1 MVLEQK
7 IGFDKVR
14 EKIAAKC
21 ATQYAARKVA
31 AEQISHDGGEIMFR
45 LRLTDEMRLI
55 CLFEDSFPAGGYLD
69 TKTFLIP
76 LQAENTSIDLPS
88 LRMLRTSMDTLG
100 RILAFFRECKDDLY
114 PTLRQISAS
123 VSYEPG
129 IGRRIEAILDR
140 SGEVRDTASPELG
153 EIRRSLRSKEGQ
165 VSRRIGSI
173 LSQAKGEGI
182 VDTEAEVVVRD
193 GRVLIPVPAG
203 SKKKMPGIVYDESA
217 SGKTAFIEPFEI
229 IELENQI
236 RELQFDEQREIARIL
251 FEFTEFLRPCLG
263 GLIAASEYIGEID
276 FIRSKA
282 LVALDM
288 IAGMPILSDNG
299 ELNLRRA
306 RHPLLEASL
315 RREKKEI
322 VPLTLSLSHEKHILL
337 ISGPNAGGKSVC
349 LKTVGL
355 LQYMFQWGM
364 LIPTSEV
371 SEMMIFDSI
380 FIDIGDDQ
388 SLENDLSTYSSH
400 LQNMR
405 EILTHATASSLVLI
419 DEFGSGTEPAA
430 GGAIAEAVLARL
442 DAMGA
447 YGVITTHYTN
457 LKLYADKSSGVVN
470 GAMLFDG
477 AAIKPLF
484 QLQQGM
490 PGNSFAF
497 ELARKMG
504 LPSDVVKDAEERAGS
519 DFVNIERNLRQ
530 IARSRRVL
538 DEKLARIKS
547 TDKTLES
554 LTDKYQKELG
564 EVKALKKSILDEAK
578 REAQEILDKANK
590 EVERTIREIREAQA
604 DRDKTKVARG
614 KLSQFKEELQQEKLS
629 EKDVAIERKMQQI
642 LARKER
648 ERERKARRG
657 EMPDQ
662 VRHDEGGVR
671 HDEGGVR
678 HDGGEVRHDEGG
690 VRRDGGQGRLDGKDG
705 AEKVTLKVGDKVRLK
720 DNDMVGEVTQIAAKY
735 ISVSVGSII
744 SKLAPGKV
752 ERISNQQYKD
762 KSRTTFRPVI
772 HYDSESISRRKL
784 AFRPTI
790 DIRGERLADALDIVM
805 HFIDDATMVGVGQV
819 KILHGKGNGVLR
831 EEIRKYLKTVPAV
844 KSLRDEAV
852 QQGGAGI
859 TVVEMDI

>member
-55 CLFEDSFPAGGYLD
+55 CLFEDSFPAGGYHD
-69 TKTFLIP
+69 TKAFLLP

-88 LRMLRTSMDTLG
+88 MRILRTSLDTLR

-123 VSYEPG
+123 VSYEPE

-140 SGEVRDTASPELG
+140 NGEVRDTASPELG
-153 EIRRSLRSKEGQ
+153 EIRRALRSKEGQ

-173 LSQAKGEGI
+173 LTQAKSEGL

-193 GRVLIPVPAG
+193 GRVLIPIPAG
-203 SKKKMPGIVYDESA
+203 SKKKLPGIVYDESA
-217 SGKTAFIEPFEI
+217 TGKTAFVEPLEI
-229 IELENQI
+229 VELENQI

-251 FEFTEFLRPCLG
+251 MEFTEFLRPYLG

-322 VPLTLSLSHEKHILL
+322 VPLTLSLNKEKHILL

-371 SEMMIFDSI
+371 SEMLIFDSI

-430 GGAIAEAVLARL
+430 GGAIAEAVLSRL
-442 DAMGA
+442 DEMGA

-457 LKLYADKSSGVVN
+457 LKLYADKSSGVMN

-504 LPSDVVKDAEERAGS
+504 LPAEVVKDAEERAGS
-519 DFVNIERNLRQ
+519 EFVNIERNLRQ

-538 DEKLARIKS
+538 DEKLARIKT

-564 EVKALKKSILDEAK
+564 EVKALKKSILEEAK
-578 REAQEILDKANK
+578 KEAQEILDSANK

-604 DRDKTKVARG
+604 DRDKTKVARAN
-614 KLSQFKEELQQEKLS
+614 LSKFKEGLREEKPS
-629 EKDVAIERKMQQI
+629 ENDAVIERKMQQI
-642 LARKER
+642 IARKER
-648 ERERKARRG
+648 ERARKEKRG
-657 EMPDQ
+657 EIPGQAVNDGSQ
-662 VRHDEGGVR
+662 A
-671 HDEGGVR
+671 R
-678 HDGGEVRHDEGG
+678 HDGKGSR
-690 VRRDGGQGRLDGKDG
+690 K
-705 AEKVTLKVGDKVRLK
+705 EKAAVDNSPLKVGDKVRLK
-720 DNDMVGEVTQIAAKY
+720 DNDMVGEVTQVAAKY
-735 ISVSVGSII
+735 VSVSVGSII

-752 ERISNQQYKD
+752 EKISNQQYKD
-762 KSRTTFRPVI
+762 KTRSTFRPVI

-784 AFRPTI
+784 DFKPTI

>member
-7 IGFDKVR
+7 IGFDVVR

-21 ATQYAARKVA
+21 ATRYAVKKVA
-31 AEQISHDGGEIMFR
+31 AEQISHDGAEIMFR

-69 TKTFLIP
+69 TKDFLLP

-88 LRMLRTSMDTLG
+88 LRALRTSLDTLR
-100 RILAFFRECKDDLY
+100 RILAFFRDCKDDLY

-123 VSYEPG
+123 VGCEPE
-129 IGRRIEAILDR
+129 IGRRIESILDR
-140 SGEVRDTASPELG
+140 SGEVRDTASSALG
-153 EIRRSLRSKEGQ
+153 EIRRTLKSKEGQ
-165 VSRRIGSI
+165 VSRRINAILGS
-173 LSQAKGEGI
+173 AKSEGL
-182 VDTEAEVVVRD
+182 VDSDAEVVVRE

-203 SKKKMPGIVYDESA
+203 AKKKLPGIVYDESA
-217 SGKTAFIEPFEI
+217 SGKTAFVEPLEI
-229 IELENQI
+229 IELGNQI
-236 RELQFDEQREIARIL
+236 RELQFEEQREIARIL
-251 FEFTEFLRPCLG
+251 FEFTDFLRPYLG

-288 IAGMPILSDNG
+288 IAGMPILSENG
-299 ELNLRRA
+299 EFHLRRA

-322 VPLTLSLSHEKHILL
+322 VPLTLSLSREKHILL

-371 SEMMIFDSI
+371 SEMLIFDSI
-380 FIDIGDDQ
+380 FIDIGDNQ

-442 DAMGA
+442 DELGA

-504 LPSDVVKDAEERAGS
+504 LPADVVKDAEERAGS
-519 DFVNIERNLRQ
+519 EFVNIERNLRQ

-538 DEKLARIKS
+538 DEKLARIKT

-564 EVKALKKSILDEAK
+564 EVKALKKSIVDEAK
-578 REAQEILDKANK
+578 REAQEILDQANR

-604 DRDKTKVARG
+604 ERERTRTAREKLTK
-614 KLSQFKEELQQEKLS
+614 FKEELQQEHVS
-629 EKDVAIERKMQQI
+629 ENDAAIERKMQQI
-642 LARKER
+642 IARKER
-648 ERERKARRG
+648 ERARKEKRG
-657 EMPDQ
+657 ETPAPAP
-662 VRHDEGGVR
+662 R
-671 HDEGGVR
+671 
-678 HDGGEVRHDEGG
+678 
-690 VRRDGGQGRLDGKDG
+690 K
-705 AEKVTLKVGDKVRLK
+705 EKPVADDAPLQVGDKVRLK
-720 DNDMVGEVTQIAAKY
+720 DNDMVGEVTQVAAKY

-744 SKLAPGKV
+744 SKIAPGKV
-752 ERISNQQYKD
+752 ERISNQQFKD
-762 KSRTTFRPVI
+762 QTRATFRPVVQV
-772 HYDSESISRRKL
+772 DSESISRRKL

-790 DIRGERLADALDIVM
+790 DIRGERLNDALEIVM

-819 KILHGKGNGVLR
+819 KILHGKGNGILR
-831 EEIRKYLKTVPAV
+831 EEIRKYLKTIPAV
-844 KSLRDEAV
+844 ASFRDEAV

>member
-21 ATQYAARKVA
+21 ATQYALRKVE
-31 AEQISHDGGEIMFR
+31 AEQISRDPGEIMFR

-69 TKTFLIP
+69 TKAFLLP
-76 LQAENTSIDLPS
+76 LQAENTTIDLPS
-88 LRMLRTSMDTLG
+88 LRALRTSLDTLR
-100 RILAFFRECKDDLY
+100 RILAFFRDCKDDLY

-123 VSYEPG
+123 VTYEPE
-129 IGRRIEAILDR
+129 IGRRIETILDR
-140 SGEVRDTASPELG
+140 AGEVRDTASQALG
-153 EIRRSLRSKEGQ
+153 EIRRTLRSKEGQ
-165 VSRRIGSI
+165 VSRRINAI
-173 LSQAKGEGI
+173 LGAAKGEGL
-182 VDTEAEVVVRD
+182 VDTDAEVVVRD

-203 SKKKMPGIVYDESA
+203 AKKKLPGIVYDESA
-217 SGKTAFIEPFEI
+217 SGKTAFVEPLEI
-229 IELENQI
+229 IELGNQI

-251 FEFTEFLRPCLG
+251 FEFTEFLRPYLG

-288 IAGMPILSDNG
+288 IAGMPILSEGG

-322 VPLTLSLSHEKHILL
+322 VPLTLSLTRDKHILL

-400 LQNMR
+400 LKNMR

-442 DAMGA
+442 DEMGV

-497 ELARKMG
+497 ELARKIG
-504 LPSDVVKDAEERAGS
+504 LPGEVVKDAEERAGS
-519 DFVNIERNLRQ
+519 EFVNIERNLRQ
-530 IARSRRVL
+530 IARSRRAL
-538 DEKLARIKS
+538 DEKLARIKT

-554 LTDKYQKELG
+554 LTDKYEKELS

-578 REAQEILDKANK
+578 KEAQEILAEANK
-590 EVERTIREIREAQA
+590 QVERTIREIREAQA
-604 DRDKTKVARG
+604 EREKTRTARENLA
-614 KLSQFKEELQQEKLS
+614 KFKEEIQAEHPSQN
-629 EKDVAIERKMQQI
+629 DAAIERKMQQI
-642 LARKER
+642 VARKER
-648 ERERKARRG
+648 ERQRKVKRG
-657 EMPDQ
+657 EIP
-662 VRHDEGGVR
+662 
-671 HDEGGVR
+671 
-678 HDGGEVRHDEGG
+678 
-690 VRRDGGQGRLDGKDG
+690 GQAGNDGKAGTRKDK
-705 AEKVTLKVGDKVRLK
+705 AAVDDSPLQVGDKVRLK

-735 ISVSVGSII
+735 ISVSIGSII
-744 SKLAPGKV
+744 SKIAPGKV
-752 ERISNQQYKD
+752 EKISNQQYKE
-762 KSRTTFRPVI
+762 KSRSTFRPVI

-784 AFRPTI
+784 EFRPTI
-790 DIRGERLADALDIVM
+790 DIRGERLNDALEIVM

-844 KSLRDEAV
+844 ASFRDEAV

>member
-7 IGFDKVR
+7 IGFNKVR
-14 EKIAAKC
+14 DKIAAKC
-21 ATQYAARKVA
+21 VTQYAQRKVA
-31 AEQISHDGGEIMFR
+31 AEQISRDPDEILFR
-45 LRLTDEMRLI
+45 LGLTDEMRLI

-69 TKTFLIP
+69 TKEFLLP
-76 LQAENTSIDLPS
+76 LQADNTSIDLPS
-88 LRMLRTSMDTLG
+88 LRALRTSLDTLR

-114 PTLRQISAS
+114 PMLRQISAS
-123 VSYEPG
+123 VSYDPE
-129 IGRRIEAILDR
+129 ISRRIEAILDR
-140 SGEVRDTASPELG
+140 SGEVRDNASPELA
-153 EIRRSLRSKEGQ
+153 EIRRSLRAKEGQ
-165 VSRRIGSI
+165 VSRRINTI
-173 LSQAKGEGI
+173 LGNAKSEGL
-182 VDTEAEVVVRD
+182 VDAEAEVVVRD
-193 GRVLIPVPAG
+193 GRVLIPVAAG
-203 SKKKMPGIVYDESA
+203 SKKKLPGIVYDESA
-217 SGKTAFIEPFEI
+217 SGKTAFVEPIEI
-229 IELENQI
+229 IELGNQI

-251 FEFTEFLRPCLG
+251 QLFTDFLRPYLG

-288 IAGMPILSDNG
+288 IAGMPILSTNG

-322 VPLTLSLSHEKHILL
+322 VPLTLSLSREKHILL

-371 SEMMIFDSI
+371 SEMLIFDSI

-405 EILTHATASSLVLI
+405 EILTHATEHSLVLI

-442 DAMGA
+442 DALGA

-504 LPSDVVKDAEERAGS
+504 LPADVVKDAEERAGS
-519 DFVNIERNLRQ
+519 EFVNIVRNLRQ

-554 LTDKYQKELG
+554 LTDKYQKELE
-564 EVKALKKSILDEAK
+564 EVKALKKRMLDEA
-578 REAQEILDKANK
+578 RAEAAEIVTEANK
-590 EVERTIREIREAQA
+590 QVERTIREIREAQA
-604 DRDKTKVARG
+604 ERDKTRQARAQ
-614 KLSQFKEELQQEKLS
+614 LSQFKEALQQENPS
-629 EKDVAIERKMQQI
+629 ENDAAIERKMQKI
-642 LARKER
+642 TERKER
-648 ERERKARRG
+648 ERVRKEKRG
-657 EMPDQ
+657 E
-662 VRHDEGGVR
+662 
-671 HDEGGVR
+671 
-678 HDGGEVRHDEGG
+678 
-690 VRRDGGQGRLDGKDG
+690 RLDAPVPAKTPSID
-705 AEKVTLKVGDKVRLK
+705 KSPLQVGDKVRLK
-720 DNDMVGEVTQIAAKY
+720 DNNMVGEVVQVAAKY

-744 SKLAPGKV
+744 SKIAPGKV
-752 ERISNQQYKD
+752 ERISNQQYKEQTR
-762 KSRTTFRPVI
+762 STFRPVI

-784 AFRPTI
+784 EFKPTI
-790 DIRGERLADALDIVM
+790 DIRGQRLADALDIVM

-844 KSLRDEAV
+844 ASFRDEAV

-859 TVVEMDI
+859 TVVEMDL

>member
-21 ATQYAARKVA
+21 ATQYAVRKVA
-31 AEQISHDGGEIMFR
+31 AEQISRDGAEIMFR

-69 TKTFLIP
+69 TKEFLLP
-76 LQAENTSIDLPS
+76 LQGEGTTIDLPS
-88 LRMLRTSMDTLG
+88 LRMLRTSLDTLR
-100 RILAFFRECKDDLY
+100 RILSFFQDCKDDLY

-123 VSYEPG
+123 VSYEPEM
-129 IGRRIEAILDR
+129 GRRIESILDR
-140 SGEVRDTASPELG
+140 TGEVRDSASPALG
-153 EIRRSLRSKEGQ
+153 EIRRSLKSKEGQ
-165 VSRRIGSI
+165 IGRRINAILGAAKEEGLVGS
-173 LSQAKGEGI
+173 
-182 VDTEAEVVVRD
+182 DDEVVVRE
-193 GRVLIPVPAG
+193 GRMLIPVPAG
-203 SKKKMPGIVYDESA
+203 TKKKLPGIVYGESA
-217 SGKTAFIEPFEI
+217 TGKTAFVEPFEI
-229 IELENQI
+229 VELGNQI
-236 RELQFDEQREIARIL
+236 RELQFEEQREIARIL
-251 FEFTEFLRPCLG
+251 LEFTEFLRPSLPM
-263 GLIAASEYIGEID
+263 LIAASEYIGEID

-299 ELNLRRA
+299 EFNLRRA

-322 VPLTLSLSHEKHILL
+322 VPLTLSLNREKHILL

-371 SEMMIFDSI
+371 SEMLIFDSI

-400 LQNMR
+400 LQNIR
-405 EILTHATASSLVLI
+405 DILTHATPHSLVLL
-419 DEFGSGTEPAA
+419 DEFGAGTEPAA

-442 DAMGA
+442 DAMGV

-504 LPSDVVKDAEERAGS
+504 LPADVVKDAEERAGS
-519 DFVNIERNLRQ
+519 EFVNIERNLRQ

-538 DEKLARIKS
+538 DEKLARIKT

-554 LTDKYQKELG
+554 LTDRYQKEL
-564 EVKALKKSILDEAK
+564 EDVKALKKRMLDEA
-578 REAQEILDKANK
+578 REQAAEILAEANRQ
-590 EVERTIREIREAQA
+590 VEKTIRDIREAQA
-604 DRDKTKVARG
+604 ERDKTRTAREQ
-614 KLSQFKEELQQEKLS
+614 LARTRDAIQEERPTAT
-629 EKDVAIERKMQQI
+629 DADIERKMQQI
-642 LARKER
+642 VARKER
-648 ERERKARRG
+648 ERARKEKRG
-657 EMPDQ
+657 EVP
-662 VRHDEGGVR
+662 VPAPR
-671 HDEGGVR
+671 
-678 HDGGEVRHDEGG
+678 
-690 VRRDGGQGRLDGKDG
+690 K
-705 AEKVTLKVGDKVRLK
+705 EKPAIDATPLQVGDKVRLK

-735 ISVSVGSII
+735 ISVSIGSII
-744 SKLAPGKV
+744 SKIAPGKV
-752 ERISNQQYKD
+752 EKISNQQYKD
-762 KSRTTFRPVI
+762 KSRSTFRPVI

-784 AFRPTI
+784 EFRPTI
-790 DIRGERLADALDIVM
+790 DIRGQRLVDALDIVM

-844 KSLRDEAV
+844 KSFRDEAV

>member
-21 ATQYAARKVA
+21 ATQYALRKVE
-31 AEQISHDGGEIMFR
+31 AEQISRDPGEIMFR

-69 TKTFLIP
+69 TKAFLLP
-76 LQAENTSIDLPS
+76 LQAENTTIDLPS
-88 LRMLRTSMDTLG
+88 LRALRTSLDTLR
-100 RILAFFRECKDDLY
+100 RILAFFRDCKDDLY

-123 VSYEPG
+123 VTYEPE
-129 IGRRIEAILDR
+129 IGRRIETILDR
-140 SGEVRDTASPELG
+140 AGEVRDTASQALG
-153 EIRRSLRSKEGQ
+153 EIRRTLRSKEGQ
-165 VSRRIGSI
+165 VSRRINAI
-173 LSQAKGEGI
+173 LGAAKGEGL
-182 VDTEAEVVVRD
+182 VDTDAEVVVRD

-203 SKKKMPGIVYDESA
+203 AKKKLPGIVYDESA
-217 SGKTAFIEPFEI
+217 SGKTAFVEPLEI
-229 IELENQI
+229 IELGNQI

-251 FEFTEFLRPCLG
+251 FEFTEFLRPYLG

-288 IAGMPILSDNG
+288 IAGMPILSEGG

-322 VPLTLSLSHEKHILL
+322 VPLTLSLTRDKHILL

-400 LQNMR
+400 LKNMR

-442 DAMGA
+442 DEMGV

-504 LPSDVVKDAEERAGS
+504 LPGEVVKDAEERAGS
-519 DFVNIERNLRQ
+519 EFVNIERNLRQ
-530 IARSRRVL
+530 IARSRRAL
-538 DEKLARIKS
+538 DEKLARIKT

-554 LTDKYQKELG
+554 LTDKYEKELS

-578 REAQEILDKANK
+578 KEAQEILAEANK
-590 EVERTIREIREAQA
+590 QVERTIREIREAQA
-604 DRDKTKVARG
+604 EREKTRTARENLA
-614 KLSQFKEELQQEKLS
+614 KFKEEIQAEHPSQN
-629 EKDVAIERKMQQI
+629 DAAIERKMQQI
-642 LARKER
+642 VARKER
-648 ERERKARRG
+648 ERQRKVKRG
-657 EMPDQ
+657 EIP
-662 VRHDEGGVR
+662 
-671 HDEGGVR
+671 
-678 HDGGEVRHDEGG
+678 
-690 VRRDGGQGRLDGKDG
+690 GQSGNDGKAGTRKDK
-705 AEKVTLKVGDKVRLK
+705 AAVDDTPLQVGDKVRLK

-735 ISVSVGSII
+735 ISVSIGSII
-744 SKLAPGKV
+744 SKIAPGKV
-752 ERISNQQYKD
+752 EKISNQQYKE
-762 KSRTTFRPVI
+762 KSRSTFRPVI

-784 AFRPTI
+784 EFRPTI
-790 DIRGERLADALDIVM
+790 DIRGERLNDALEIVM

-844 KSLRDEAV
+844 ASFRDEAV

>member
-7 IGFDKVR
+7 IGFDIVR
-14 EKIAAKC
+14 EKISAKC
-21 ATQYAARKVA
+21 ATQYAAKKVA
-31 AEQISHDGGEIMFR
+31 AEQISRDPSEIMFR
-45 LRLTDEMRLI
+45 LLLTDEMRLI

-69 TKTFLIP
+69 TKAFLLP
-76 LQAENTSIDLPS
+76 LQAENTTIDLPS
-88 LRMLRTSMDTLG
+88 LRMLRTSLDTLR
-100 RILAFFRECKDDLY
+100 RILAFFRDCKDDLY
-114 PTLRQISAS
+114 PTLRQISAT
-123 VSYEPG
+123 VSYEPE
-129 IGRRIEAILDR
+129 IGRRIETILDR
-140 SGEVRDTASPELG
+140 TGEVRDTASPELG
-153 EIRRSLRSKEGQ
+153 EIRRALRSKEGQ
-165 VSRRIGSI
+165 VSRRINAILGS
-173 LSQAKGEGI
+173 AKGEGL
-182 VDTEAEVVVRD
+182 VETDAEVVVRD

-203 SKKKMPGIVYDESA
+203 AKKKLPGIVYDESA
-217 SGKTAFIEPFEI
+217 SGKTAFVEPLEI
-229 IELENQI
+229 VELGNQI
-236 RELQFDEQREIARIL
+236 RELQFEEQREIARIL
-251 FEFTEFLRPCLG
+251 FAFTEFLRPYLN

-276 FIRSKA
+276 FIRAKA

-322 VPLTLSLSHEKHILL
+322 VPLTLSLSKEKHILL

-371 SEMMIFDSI
+371 SELMIFDSI

-400 LQNMR
+400 LKNMR
-405 EILTHATASSLVLI
+405 EILTHASASSLVLI

-442 DAMGA
+442 DEMGA

-504 LPSDVVKDAEERAGS
+504 LPADVVKDAEERAGS
-519 DFVNIERNLRQ
+519 EYVNIERNLRQ
-530 IARSRRVL
+530 IARSRRTL

-547 TDKTLES
+547 ADKTLES

-564 EVKALKKSILDEAK
+564 DIKALKKSILEEAK
-578 REAQEILDKANK
+578 QQAQEILDEANRQ
-590 EVERTIREIREAQA
+590 VERTIREIREAQA
-604 DRDKTKVARG
+604 ERDKTRVAREHLT
-614 KLSQFKEELQQEKLS
+614 KFKEELQQEKPS
-629 EKDVAIERKMQQI
+629 ENDAAIDRKMQQI
-642 LARKER
+642 VARKER
-648 ERERKARRG
+648 ERARKEKRG
-657 EMPDQ
+657 ERPP
-662 VRHDEGGVR
+662 VKPGVT
-671 HDEGGVR
+671 E
-678 HDGGEVRHDEGG
+678 DGDDVIPGLTGNLPLR
-690 VRRDGGQGRLDGKDG
+690 
-705 AEKVTLKVGDKVRLK
+705 VGDKVRLK

-735 ISVSVGSII
+735 ISVSIGSII
-744 SKLAPGKV
+744 SKIAPGKV
-752 ERISNQQYKD
+752 EKISNQQYKE
-762 KSRTTFRPVI
+762 KTRSTFRPVI

-784 AFRPTI
+784 EFRPTI
-790 DIRGERLADALDIVM
+790 DIRGQRLNDALDIVM

-831 EEIRKYLKTVPAV
+831 EEIRKYLRTVPAV

>member
-1 MVLEQK
+1 M
-7 IGFDKVR
+7 
-14 EKIAAKC
+14 
-21 ATQYAARKVA
+21 
-31 AEQISHDGGEIMFR
+31 
-45 LRLTDEMRLI
+45 
-55 CLFEDSFPAGGYLD
+55 
-69 TKTFLIP
+69 
-76 LQAENTSIDLPS
+76 
-88 LRMLRTSMDTLG
+88 
-100 RILAFFRECKDDLY
+100 
-114 PTLRQISAS
+114 
-123 VSYEPG
+123 
-129 IGRRIEAILDR
+129 
-140 SGEVRDTASPELG
+140 
-153 EIRRSLRSKEGQ
+153 
-165 VSRRIGSI
+165 
-173 LSQAKGEGI
+173 
-182 VDTEAEVVVRD
+182 
-193 GRVLIPVPAG
+193 
-203 SKKKMPGIVYDESA
+203 
-217 SGKTAFIEPFEI
+217 
-229 IELENQI
+229 
-236 RELQFDEQREIARIL
+236 
-251 FEFTEFLRPCLG
+251 
-263 GLIAASEYIGEID
+263 
-276 FIRSKA
+276 
-282 LVALDM
+282 
-288 IAGMPILSDNG
+288 
-299 ELNLRRA
+299 
-306 RHPLLEASL
+306 LEASL

-322 VPLTLSLSHEKHILL
+322 VPLTLSLSKEKHILL

-371 SEMMIFDSI
+371 SELMIFDSI

-442 DAMGA
+442 DEMGV

-504 LPSDVVKDAEERAGS
+504 LPADVVKDAEERAGS
-519 DFVNIERNLRQ
+519 EYVNIERNLRQ
-530 IARSRRVL
+530 IARSRRAL

-578 REAQEILDKANK
+578 REAQEILAEANRQ
-590 EVERTIREIREAQA
+590 VERTIREIREAQA
-604 DRDKTKVARG
+604 ERDKTRVARENLT
-614 KLSQFKEELQQEKLS
+614 KFKEELQQERPS
-629 EKDVAIERKMQQI
+629 ENDAAIERKMQQI
-642 LARKER
+642 VARKER
-648 ERERKARRG
+648 ERARKEKRG
-657 EMPDQ
+657 EISPTKE
-662 VRHDEGGVR
+662 REARPTGAN
-671 HDEGGVR
+671 
-678 HDGGEVRHDEGG
+678 
-690 VRRDGGQGRLDGKDG
+690 DGKPADSP
-705 AEKVTLKVGDKVRLK
+705 LRVGDKVRLK

-735 ISVSVGSII
+735 ISVSIGSII
-744 SKLAPGKV
+744 SKIAPGKV
-752 ERISNQQYKD
+752 EKISNQQYKD
-762 KSRTTFRPVI
+762 KSRSTFRPVI

-784 AFRPTI
+784 EFRPTI
-790 DIRGERLADALDIVM
+790 DIRGQRLNDALDIVM

-844 KSLRDEAV
+844 KSFRDEAV

-859 TVVEMDI
+859 TVVEMDL

>member
-14 EKIAAKC
+14 EKISAKC
-21 ATQYAARKVA
+21 ATQYAVRKVA
-31 AEQISHDGGEIMFR
+31 AEQISRDGAEIMFR

-69 TKTFLIP
+69 TKEFLLP
-76 LQAENTSIDLPS
+76 LQGEGTTIDLPS
-88 LRMLRTSMDTLG
+88 LRMLRTSLDTLR
-100 RILAFFRECKDDLY
+100 RILSFFQDY

-123 VSYEPG
+123 VSYEPE
-129 IGRRIEAILDR
+129 IGRRIESILDR
-140 SGEVRDTASPELG
+140 TGEVRDSASPALG
-153 EIRRSLRSKEGQ
+153 EIRRSLKSKEGQ
-165 VSRRIGSI
+165 IGRRINAILGAAKEEGLVGS
-173 LSQAKGEGI
+173 
-182 VDTEAEVVVRD
+182 DDEVVVRE
-193 GRVLIPVPAG
+193 GRMLIPVPAG
-203 SKKKMPGIVYDESA
+203 TKKKLPGIVYGESA
-217 SGKTAFIEPFEI
+217 TGKTAFVEPFEI
-229 IELENQI
+229 VELGNQI
-236 RELQFDEQREIARIL
+236 RELQFEEQREIARIL
-251 FEFTEFLRPCLG
+251 LEFTEFLRPSLPM
-263 GLIAASEYIGEID
+263 LIAASEYIGEID

-299 ELNLRRA
+299 EFNLRRA

-322 VPLTLSLSHEKHILL
+322 VPLTLSLNREKHILL

-371 SEMMIFDSI
+371 SEMLIFDSI

-400 LQNMR
+400 LQNIR
-405 EILTHATASSLVLI
+405 DILTHATPHSLVLL
-419 DEFGSGTEPAA
+419 DEFGAGTEPAA

-442 DAMGA
+442 DAMGV

-504 LPSDVVKDAEERAGS
+504 LPADVVKDAEERAGS
-519 DFVNIERNLRQ
+519 EFVNIERNLRQ

-538 DEKLARIKS
+538 DEKLARIKT

-554 LTDKYQKELG
+554 LTDRYQKEL
-564 EVKALKKSILDEAK
+564 EDVKALKKRMLDEA
-578 REAQEILDKANK
+578 REQAAEILAEANRQ
-590 EVERTIREIREAQA
+590 VEKTIRDIREAQA
-604 DRDKTKVARG
+604 ERDKTRTAREQ
-614 KLSQFKEELQQEKLS
+614 LARTRDAIQEERPTAT
-629 EKDVAIERKMQQI
+629 DADIERKMQQI
-642 LARKER
+642 VARKER
-648 ERERKARRG
+648 ERARKEKRG
-657 EMPDQ
+657 EVP
-662 VRHDEGGVR
+662 VPAPR
-671 HDEGGVR
+671 
-678 HDGGEVRHDEGG
+678 
-690 VRRDGGQGRLDGKDG
+690 K
-705 AEKVTLKVGDKVRLK
+705 EKPAIDATPLQVGDKVRLK

-735 ISVSVGSII
+735 ISVSIGSII
-744 SKLAPGKV
+744 SKIAPGKV
-752 ERISNQQYKD
+752 EKISNQQYKD
-762 KSRTTFRPVI
+762 KSRSTFRPVI

-784 AFRPTI
+784 EFRPTI
-790 DIRGERLADALDIVM
+790 DIRGQRLVDALDIVM

-844 KSLRDEAV
+844 KSFRDEAV

>member
-21 ATQYAARKVA
+21 ATQYALRKVE
-31 AEQISHDGGEIMFR
+31 AEQISRDPGEIMFR

-69 TKTFLIP
+69 TKAFLLP
-76 LQAENTSIDLPS
+76 LQAENTTIDLPS
-88 LRMLRTSMDTLG
+88 LRALRTSLDTLR
-100 RILAFFRECKDDLY
+100 RILAFFRDCKDDLY

-123 VSYEPG
+123 VTYEPE
-129 IGRRIEAILDR
+129 IGRRIETILDR
-140 SGEVRDTASPELG
+140 AGEVRDTASQALG
-153 EIRRSLRSKEGQ
+153 EIRRTLRSKEGQ
-165 VSRRIGSI
+165 VSRRINAI
-173 LSQAKGEGI
+173 LGAAKGEGL
-182 VDTEAEVVVRD
+182 VDTDAEVVVRD

-203 SKKKMPGIVYDESA
+203 AKKKLPGIVYDESA
-217 SGKTAFIEPFEI
+217 SGKTAFVEPLEI
-229 IELENQI
+229 IELGNQI

-251 FEFTEFLRPCLG
+251 FEFTEFLRPYLG

-288 IAGMPILSDNG
+288 IAGMPILSEGG

-322 VPLTLSLSHEKHILL
+322 VPLTLSLTRDKHILL

-371 SEMMIFDSI
+371 SEMLIFDSI

-400 LQNMR
+400 LKNMR

-442 DAMGA
+442 DEMGV

-504 LPSDVVKDAEERAGS
+504 LPGEVVKDAEERAGS
-519 DFVNIERNLRQ
+519 EFVNIERNLRQ
-530 IARSRRVL
+530 IARSRRAL
-538 DEKLARIKS
+538 DEKLARIKT

-554 LTDKYQKELG
+554 LTDKYEKELS

-578 REAQEILDKANK
+578 KEAQEILAEANK
-590 EVERTIREIREAQA
+590 QVERTIREIREAQA
-604 DRDKTKVARG
+604 EREKTRTARENLA
-614 KLSQFKEELQQEKLS
+614 KFKEEIQAEHPSQN
-629 EKDVAIERKMQQI
+629 DAAIERKMQQI
-642 LARKER
+642 VARKER
-648 ERERKARRG
+648 ERQRKVKRG
-657 EMPDQ
+657 EIS
-662 VRHDEGGVR
+662 
-671 HDEGGVR
+671 
-678 HDGGEVRHDEGG
+678 
-690 VRRDGGQGRLDGKDG
+690 GQAGNDGKAGTRKDK
-705 AEKVTLKVGDKVRLK
+705 AAVDDSPLQVGDKVRLK

-735 ISVSVGSII
+735 ISVSIGSII
-744 SKLAPGKV
+744 SKIAPGKV
-752 ERISNQQYKD
+752 EKISNQQYKE
-762 KSRTTFRPVI
+762 KSRSTFRPVI

-784 AFRPTI
+784 EFRPTI
-790 DIRGERLADALDIVM
+790 DIRGERLNDALEIVM

-844 KSLRDEAV
+844 ASFRDEAV

>member
-7 IGFDKVR
+7 IGFDIVR
-14 EKIAAKC
+14 EKISAKC
-21 ATQYAARKVA
+21 ATQYAVKKVA
-31 AEQISHDGGEIMFR
+31 AEQISRDPSEIMFR

-69 TKTFLIP
+69 TKAFLLP
-76 LQAENTSIDLPS
+76 LQAENTTIDLPS
-88 LRMLRTSMDTLG
+88 LRMLRTSLDTLR

-114 PTLRQISAS
+114 PTLRQISAT
-123 VSYEPG
+123 VSYEPE
-129 IGRRIEAILDR
+129 IGRRIETILDR
-140 SGEVRDTASPELG
+140 TGEVRDTASPELG
-153 EIRRSLRSKEGQ
+153 EIRRALRSKEGQ
-165 VSRRIGSI
+165 VSRRINAI
-173 LSQAKGEGI
+173 LGTAKGEGL
-182 VDTEAEVVVRD
+182 VETDAEVVVRD

-203 SKKKMPGIVYDESA
+203 SKKKLPGIVYDESA
-217 SGKTAFIEPFEI
+217 SGKTAFIEPLEI
-229 IELENQI
+229 VELGNQI
-236 RELQFDEQREIARIL
+236 RELQFEEQREISRIL
-251 FEFTEFLRPCLG
+251 FVFTEFLRPYLT

-276 FIRSKA
+276 FIRAKA

-288 IAGMPILSDNG
+288 IAGMPILSENG
-299 ELNLRRA
+299 EFNLRRA

-322 VPLTLSLSHEKHILL
+322 VPLTLTLTKEKHILL

-371 SEMMIFDSI
+371 SELMIFDSI

-442 DAMGA
+442 DEMGA

-504 LPSDVVKDAEERAGS
+504 LPADVVKDAEERAGS
-519 DFVNIERNLRQ
+519 EYVNIERNLRQ

-564 EVKALKKSILDEAK
+564 EVKALKKSILEEAK
-578 REAQEILDKANK
+578 REAQEILDEANRQ
-590 EVERTIREIREAQA
+590 VERTIREIREAQA
-604 DRDKTKVARG
+604 ERDKTKVAREQLT
-614 KLSQFKEELQQEKLS
+614 KFKEELQHEKPS
-629 EKDVAIERKMQQI
+629 ENDAAIERKMQQI
-642 LARKER
+642 VARKER
-648 ERERKARRG
+648 ERARKEKRG
-657 EMPDQ
+657 EIP
-662 VRHDEGGVR
+662 
-671 HDEGGVR
+671 
-678 HDGGEVRHDEGG
+678 
-690 VRRDGGQGRLDGKDG
+690 GRAGNDARAANDGKAG
-705 AEKVTLKVGDKVRLK
+705 SRKEKAVDDTPLRVGDKVRLK

-735 ISVSVGSII
+735 ISVSIGSII
-744 SKLAPGKV
+744 SKIAPGKV
-752 ERISNQQYKD
+752 EKISNQQYKE
-762 KSRTTFRPVI
+762 KSRSTFRPVI
-772 HYDSESISRRKL
+772 HYDSDSISRRKL
-784 AFRPTI
+784 EFRPTI
-790 DIRGERLADALDIVM
+790 DIRGERLNDALEIVM

-831 EEIRKYLKTVPAV
+831 EEIRKYLRTVPAV
-844 KSLRDEAV
+844 KSLRDEAI

>member
-21 ATQYAARKVA
+21 ATQYAVRKVA
-31 AEQISHDGGEIMFR
+31 AEQISRDGAEIMFR

-69 TKTFLIP
+69 TKEFLLP
-76 LQAENTSIDLPS
+76 LQGEGTTIDLPS
-88 LRMLRTSMDTLG
+88 LRMLRTSLDTLR
-100 RILAFFRECKDDLY
+100 RILSFFQDCKDDLY

-123 VSYEPG
+123 VSYEPEM
-129 IGRRIEAILDR
+129 GRRIESILDR
-140 SGEVRDTASPELG
+140 NGEIRDSASPALG
-153 EIRRSLRSKEGQ
+153 EIRRSLKSKEGQ
-165 VSRRIGSI
+165 IGRRINAI
-173 LSQAKGEGI
+173 LGAAKEEGL
-182 VDTEAEVVVRD
+182 VGADDEVVVRE
-193 GRVLIPVPAG
+193 GRMLIPVPAG
-203 SKKKMPGIVYDESA
+203 TKKKLPGIVYGESA
-217 SGKTAFIEPFEI
+217 TGKTAFVEPFEI
-229 IELENQI
+229 VELGNQI
-236 RELQFDEQREIARIL
+236 RELQFEEQREIARIL
-251 FEFTEFLRPCLG
+251 LEFTEFLRPSLPM
-263 GLIAASEYIGEID
+263 LIAASEYIGEID

-299 ELNLRRA
+299 EFNLRRA

-322 VPLTLSLSHEKHILL
+322 VPLTLSLNREKHILL

-371 SEMMIFDSI
+371 SEMLIFDSI

-400 LQNMR
+400 LQNIR
-405 EILTHATASSLVLI
+405 DILTHATPHSLVLL
-419 DEFGSGTEPAA
+419 DEFGAGTEPAA

-442 DAMGA
+442 DAMGV

-504 LPSDVVKDAEERAGS
+504 LPADVVKDAEERAGS
-519 DFVNIERNLRQ
+519 EFVNIERNLRQ

-538 DEKLARIKS
+538 DEKLARIKT

-554 LTDKYQKELG
+554 LTDRYQKEL
-564 EVKALKKSILDEAK
+564 EDVKALKKRMLDEA
-578 REAQEILDKANK
+578 REQAAEILAEANRQ
-590 EVERTIREIREAQA
+590 VEKTIRDIREAQA
-604 DRDKTKVARG
+604 ERDKTRTAREQ
-614 KLSQFKEELQQEKLS
+614 LARTRDAIQEERPTAT
-629 EKDVAIERKMQQI
+629 DADIERKMQQI
-642 LARKER
+642 VARKER
-648 ERERKARRG
+648 ERARKEKRG
-657 EMPDQ
+657 EAPAPAP
-662 VRHDEGGVR
+662 R
-671 HDEGGVR
+671 
-678 HDGGEVRHDEGG
+678 
-690 VRRDGGQGRLDGKDG
+690 K
-705 AEKVTLKVGDKVRLK
+705 EKPAIDTTPLQVGDKVRLK

-735 ISVSVGSII
+735 ISVSIGSII
-744 SKLAPGKV
+744 SKIAPGKV
-752 ERISNQQYKD
+752 EKISNQQYKD
-762 KSRTTFRPVI
+762 KSRSTFRPVI

-784 AFRPTI
+784 EFRPTI
-790 DIRGERLADALDIVM
+790 DIRGQRLVDALDIVM

-844 KSLRDEAV
+844 KSFRDEAV

>member
-1 MVLEQK
+1 MGLEQK
-7 IGFDKVR
+7 IGFDIVR
-14 EKIAAKC
+14 EKITGKC
-21 ATQYAARKVA
+21 ATRYGAKKVA
-31 AEQISHDGGEIMFR
+31 AEQISRDGAEIMHR
-45 LRLTDEMRLI
+45 LLLTDEMRLI

-69 TKTFLIP
+69 TKEFLLP

-88 LRMLRTSMDTLG
+88 LRALRTSQDTLR
-100 RILAFFRECKDDLY
+100 RILAFFRDCKDDLY
-114 PTLRQISAS
+114 PALRQISAS
-123 VSYEPG
+123 VSCESAV
-129 IGRRIEAILDR
+129 GRRIEEILDR
-140 SGEVRDTASPELG
+140 GGEVRDTASAALG
-153 EIRRSLRSKEGQ
+153 EIRRSLKSKEGQ
-165 VSRRIGSI
+165 VSRRINAILGS
-173 LSQAKGEGI
+173 AKSEGL
-182 VDTEAEVVVRD
+182 VETDAEVVVRD
-193 GRVLIPVPAG
+193 GRVLVPVPAG
-203 SKKKMPGIVYDESA
+203 SKKKLPGIVYDESA
-217 SGKTAFIEPFEI
+217 SGKTAYIEPFEI
-229 IELENQI
+229 IELGNQI
-236 RELQFDEQREIARIL
+236 RELQFEEQREIARIL
-251 FEFTEFLRPCLG
+251 FEFTEFLRPYLG

-276 FIRSKA
+276 FIRAKA

-299 ELNLRRA
+299 EFHLRRA

-322 VPLTLSLSHEKHILL
+322 VPLTLSLSREKHILL

-371 SEMMIFDSI
+371 SEMLIFDSI
-380 FIDIGDDQ
+380 FIDIGDNQ

-400 LQNMR
+400 LQSMR

-442 DAMGA
+442 DEMGA

-457 LKLYADKSSGVVN
+457 LKLYADKSSGVMN

-477 AAIKPLF
+477 AAIRPLF

-504 LPSDVVKDAEERAGS
+504 LPADVVKDAEERAGS
-519 DFVNIERNLRQ
+519 EFVNIERNLRQ

-538 DEKLARIKS
+538 DEKLARIKT

-564 EVKALKKSILDEAK
+564 EVKALKKSIVDEAK
-578 REAQEILDKANK
+578 REAQEILDQANR

-604 DRDKTKVARG
+604 EREQTRTAREKLTK
-614 KLSQFKEELQQEKLS
+614 FKEELQQEHVS
-629 EKDVAIERKMQQI
+629 ENDAAIERKMQQI
-642 LARKER
+642 IARKER
-648 ERERKARRG
+648 ERARKEKRG
-657 EMPDQ
+657 ETPAPAP
-662 VRHDEGGVR
+662 R
-671 HDEGGVR
+671 
-678 HDGGEVRHDEGG
+678 
-690 VRRDGGQGRLDGKDG
+690 K
-705 AEKVTLKVGDKVRLK
+705 EKPVADDAPLQVGDKVRLK
-720 DNDMVGEVTQIAAKY
+720 DNDMVGEVTQVAAKY

-744 SKLAPGKV
+744 SKIAPGKV
-752 ERISNQQYKD
+752 ERISNQQFKD
-762 KSRTTFRPVI
+762 QTRATFRPVVQV
-772 HYDSESISRRKL
+772 DSESISRRKL

-790 DIRGERLADALDIVM
+790 DIRGERLNDALEIVM

-819 KILHGKGNGVLR
+819 KILHGKGNGILR
-831 EEIRKYLKTVPAV
+831 EEIRKYLKTIPAV
-844 KSLRDEAV
+844 ASFRDEAV

>member
-7 IGFDKVR
+7 IGFDLVR
-14 EKIAAKC
+14 EKISAKC
-21 ATQYAARKVA
+21 ATQYAVRKVA
-31 AEQISHDGGEIMFR
+31 AEQISRDPSEIMFR

-69 TKTFLIP
+69 TKAFLLP
-76 LQAENTSIDLPS
+76 LQAENTTIDLPS
-88 LRMLRTSMDTLG
+88 LRLLRTSLDTLR

-114 PTLRQISAS
+114 PTLRQISAT
-123 VSYEPG
+123 VSYQPE
-129 IGRRIEAILDR
+129 IGRQIETILDR
-140 SGEVRDTASPELG
+140 TGEVRDTASPELG
-153 EIRRSLRSKEGQ
+153 EIRRTLRSKEGQ
-165 VSRRIGSI
+165 VSRRINAI
-173 LSQAKGEGI
+173 LGTAKGEGL
-182 VDTEAEVVVRD
+182 VETDAEIVVRD

-203 SKKKMPGIVYDESA
+203 SKKKLPGIVYDESA
-217 SGKTAFIEPFEI
+217 SGKTAFIEPLEI
-229 IELENQI
+229 VELGNQI
-236 RELQFDEQREIARIL
+236 RELQFEEQREIARIL
-251 FEFTEFLRPCLG
+251 FVFTEFLRPYLT

-276 FIRSKA
+276 FIRAKA

-322 VPLTLSLSHEKHILL
+322 VPLTLSLSKEKHILL

-371 SEMMIFDSI
+371 SELMIFDSI

-442 DAMGA
+442 DEMGA

-504 LPSDVVKDAEERAGS
+504 LPADVVKDAEERAGS
-519 DFVNIERNLRQ
+519 EYVNIERNLRQ

-538 DEKLARIKS
+538 DEKIARIKS

-564 EVKALKKSILDEAK
+564 EVKALKKTILDEAK
-578 REAQEILDKANK
+578 REAEDILAEANRQ
-590 EVERTIREIREAQA
+590 VERTIREIREAQA
-604 DRDKTKVARG
+604 ERDKTRVARENLT
-614 KLSQFKEELQQEKLS
+614 KFKEELQQERPS
-629 EKDVAIERKMQQI
+629 ENDAAIERKMQQI
-642 LARKER
+642 VARKER
-648 ERERKARRG
+648 ERARKEKRG
-657 EMPDQ
+657 EISPSKE
-662 VRHDEGGVR
+662 RESRPAGAN
-671 HDEGGVR
+671 
-678 HDGGEVRHDEGG
+678 
-690 VRRDGGQGRLDGKDG
+690 DGKNQATADSP
-705 AEKVTLKVGDKVRLK
+705 LRVGDKVRLK

-735 ISVSVGSII
+735 ISVSIGSII
-744 SKLAPGKV
+744 SKIAPGKV
-752 ERISNQQYKD
+752 EKISNQQYKD
-762 KSRTTFRPVI
+762 KTRSTFRPVI

-784 AFRPTI
+784 EFRPTI
-790 DIRGERLADALDIVM
+790 DIRGQRLNDALDIVM

-831 EEIRKYLKTVPAV
+831 EEIRKYLTTVPAV
-844 KSLRDEAV
+844 KSFRDEAV

-859 TVVEMDI
+859 TVVEMDL

>member
-14 EKIAAKC
+14 EKISAKC
-21 ATQYAARKVA
+21 ATRYAARKVA
-31 AEQISHDGGEIMFR
+31 AEQISRDGTEIMFR

-69 TKTFLIP
+69 TKDFLLP
-76 LQAENTSIDLPS
+76 LQGEGTTIDLPS
-88 LRMLRTSMDTLG
+88 LRLLRTSLDTLR
-100 RILAFFRECKDDLY
+100 RILVFFQGCKDDLY

-123 VSYEPG
+123 VGFDPEIS
-129 IGRRIEAILDR
+129 RRIETILDR
-140 SGEVRDTASPELG
+140 TGEVRDTASPELG
-153 EIRRSLRSKEGQ
+153 EIRRSLKAREGQ
-165 VSRRIGSI
+165 VSRRINAI
-173 LSQAKGEGI
+173 LGAAKTDGLVET
-182 VDTEAEVVVRD
+182 DAEVVVRE

-203 SKKKMPGIVYDESA
+203 SKKKLPGIVFDESA
-217 SGKTAFIEPFEI
+217 SGKTAFVEPLEI
-229 IELENQI
+229 IELGNQI
-236 RELQFDEQREIARIL
+236 RELQFEEQREIARIL
-251 FEFTEFLRPCLG
+251 YEFTEFLRPSLG
-263 GLIAASEYIGEID
+263 SLIAASEYIGEID
-276 FIRSKA
+276 FIRAKA

-288 IAGMPILSDNG
+288 IAGMPILSENG

-322 VPLTLSLSHEKHILL
+322 VPLTLSLTKEKHILL

-371 SEMMIFDSI
+371 SELMIFDSI
-380 FIDIGDDQ
+380 FIDIGDNQ

-405 EILTHATASSLVLI
+405 EILTNATASSLVLI

-430 GGAIAEAVLARL
+430 GGAIAEAVLSRL

-497 ELARKMG
+497 EMARKMG
-504 LPSDVVKDAEERAGS
+504 LPAEVVKDAEERAGS
-519 DFVNIERNLRQ
+519 EFVNIERNLRQ
-530 IARSRRVL
+530 IARSRRAL

-578 REAQEILDKANK
+578 KEAQEILSEANK
-590 EVERTIREIREAQA
+590 QVERTIREIREAQA
-604 DRDKTKVARG
+604 ERDKTKVARENLA
-614 KLSQFKEELQQEKLS
+614 KFKETLEQERPS
-629 EKDVAIERKMQQI
+629 ENDAAIERKMQQI
-642 LARKER
+642 VARKER
-648 ERERKARRG
+648 ERARKERRG
-657 EMPDQ
+657 EVTKAPSGASGD
-662 VRHDEGGVR
+662 RAGEPGEIAGRSGGVW
-671 HDEGGVR
+671 GSAPVL
-678 HDGGEVRHDEGG
+678 
-690 VRRDGGQGRLDGKDG
+690 Q
-705 AEKVTLKVGDKVRLK
+705 VGDKVRLK
-720 DNDMVGEVTQIAAKY
+720 DNDMVGEVTQVAAKY
-735 ISVSVGSII
+735 ISVSIGSII
-744 SKLAPGKV
+744 SKIAPGKV
-752 ERISNQQYKD
+752 EKISNQQYKD

-784 AFRPTI
+784 EFRPTI
-790 DIRGERLADALDIVM
+790 DIRGQRLNDALDIVM

-831 EEIRKYLKTVPAV
+831 EEIRKYLRTVPAV
-844 KSLRDEAV
+844 KSFRDEAV

-859 TVVEMDI
+859 TVVEMEI

>member
-21 ATQYAARKVA
+21 ATDYARRKVA
-31 AEQISHDGGEIMFR
+31 AEQISRDASEILFR

-55 CLFEDSFPAGGYLD
+55 CLFEDSFPAGGYVD
-69 TKTFLIP
+69 TKAFLLP

-88 LRMLRTSMDTLG
+88 MRLLRTSLDTLR
-100 RILAFFRECKDDLY
+100 RILAFFRDCKDDLY
-114 PTLRQISAS
+114 PTLRQISSS
-123 VSYEPG
+123 VSYEPE
-129 IGRRIEAILDR
+129 IGRRIEQILDR
-140 SGEVRDTASPELG
+140 TGDVRDTASPELG
-153 EIRRSLRSKEGQ
+153 EIRRSLRAREGQ
-165 VSRRIGSI
+165 VSRRINAI
-173 LSQAKGEGI
+173 LGNAKGEGL
-182 VDTEAEVVVRD
+182 VDAEAEVVVRD
-193 GRVLIPVPAG
+193 GRMLIPVAAG
-203 SKKKMPGIVYDESA
+203 SKKKLPGIVYDESA
-217 SGKTAFIEPFEI
+217 TGKTAFVEPFEI
-229 IELENQI
+229 IELGNQI
-236 RELQFDEQREIARIL
+236 RELQFEEQREIARIL
-251 FEFTEFLRPCLG
+251 SEFTEFLRPYLS
-263 GLIAASEYIGEID
+263 GLVAASEYIGEID
-276 FIRSKA
+276 FIRAKA

-288 IAGMPILSDNG
+288 IAGMPILSEEG

-322 VPLTLSLSHEKHILL
+322 VPLTLSLNREKHILL

-400 LQNMR
+400 LKNMR
-405 EILTHATASSLVLI
+405 EILTNASSHSLVLI

-457 LKLYADKSSGVVN
+457 LKLYADKSSGVMN

-504 LPSDVVKDAEERAGS
+504 LPGDVVKDAEERAGS
-519 DFVNIERNLRQ
+519 EFVNIERNLRQ

-554 LTDKYQKELG
+554 LTDKYEKELG

-578 REAQEILDKANK
+578 REAQEIVAQANK
-590 EVERTIREIREAQA
+590 QVERTIREIREAQA
-604 DRDKTKVARG
+604 ERDRTKVARE
-614 KLSQFKEELQQEKLS
+614 KLSKFKEQLEEAHPS
-629 EKDVAIERKMQQI
+629 EKDVAIDRKMQQI
-642 LARKER
+642 VDRR
-648 ERERKARRG
+648 ERERVRKERRG
-657 EMPDQ
+657 EKSQAKP
-662 VRHDEGGVR
+662 GGAKESKAF
-671 HDEGGVR
+671 DNGPL
-678 HDGGEVRHDEGG
+678 
-690 VRRDGGQGRLDGKDG
+690 Q
-705 AEKVTLKVGDKVRLK
+705 VGDKVRLK
-720 DNDMVGEVTQIAAKY
+720 DNDMVGEVVQVAAKY
-735 ISVSVGSII
+735 VSVSVGSII
-744 SKLAPGKV
+744 SKIAPGKV
-752 ERISNQQYKD
+752 EKISNQQYKEQTR
-762 KSRTTFRPVI
+762 STFRPVI

-784 AFRPTI
+784 EFKPTI
-790 DIRGERLADALDIVM
+790 DIRGQRLNDALDIVM

-819 KILHGKGNGVLR
+819 KILHGKGNGILR

-844 KSLRDEAV
+844 ASFRDEAV

-859 TVVEMDI
+859 TVVELDI

>member
-21 ATQYAARKVA
+21 ATQYAVRKVA
-31 AEQISHDGGEIMFR
+31 AEQISRDGAEIMFR

-69 TKTFLIP
+69 TKEFLLP
-76 LQAENTSIDLPS
+76 LQGEGTTIDLPS
-88 LRMLRTSMDTLG
+88 LRMLRTSLDTLR
-100 RILAFFRECKDDLY
+100 RILSFFQDCKDDLY
-114 PTLRQISAS
+114 PTLRQISAT
-123 VSYEPG
+123 VSYEPE
-129 IGRRIEAILDR
+129 IGRRIESILDR
-140 SGEVRDTASPELG
+140 TGEVRDSASPALG
-153 EIRRSLRSKEGQ
+153 EIRRSLKSKEGQ
-165 VSRRIGSI
+165 IGRRINAILGAAKEEGLVGS
-173 LSQAKGEGI
+173 
-182 VDTEAEVVVRD
+182 DDEVVVRD
-193 GRVLIPVPAG
+193 GRMLIPVPAG
-203 SKKKMPGIVYDESA
+203 TKKKLPGIVYGESA
-217 SGKTAFIEPFEI
+217 TGKTAFVEPFEI
-229 IELENQI
+229 VELGNQI
-236 RELQFDEQREIARIL
+236 RELQFEEQREIARIL
-251 FEFTEFLRPCLG
+251 LEFTEFLRPSLPM
-263 GLIAASEYIGEID
+263 LIAASEYIGEID

-299 ELNLRRA
+299 EFNLRRA

-322 VPLTLSLSHEKHILL
+322 VPLTLSLNREKHILL

-371 SEMMIFDSI
+371 SEMLIFDSI

-400 LQNMR
+400 LQNIR
-405 EILTHATASSLVLI
+405 DILTHATPHSLVLL
-419 DEFGSGTEPAA
+419 DEFGAGTEPAA

-442 DAMGA
+442 DAMGV

-504 LPSDVVKDAEERAGS
+504 LPADVVKDAEERAGS
-519 DFVNIERNLRQ
+519 EFVNIERNLRQ

-538 DEKLARIKS
+538 DEKLARIKT

-554 LTDKYQKELG
+554 LTDKYQKEL
-564 EVKALKKSILDEAK
+564 EDVKALKKRMLDEA
-578 REAQEILDKANK
+578 REQAAEILAEANRQ
-590 EVERTIREIREAQA
+590 VEKTIRDIREAQA
-604 DRDKTKVARG
+604 ERDKTRTAREQ
-614 KLSQFKEELQQEKLS
+614 LARTRDAIQEERPTAT
-629 EKDVAIERKMQQI
+629 DADIERKMQQI
-642 LARKER
+642 VARKER
-648 ERERKARRG
+648 ERARKEKRG
-657 EMPDQ
+657 EVPAPTP
-662 VRHDEGGVR
+662 R
-671 HDEGGVR
+671 
-678 HDGGEVRHDEGG
+678 
-690 VRRDGGQGRLDGKDG
+690 K
-705 AEKVTLKVGDKVRLK
+705 EKPAIDATPLQVGDKVRLK

-735 ISVSVGSII
+735 ISVSIGSII
-744 SKLAPGKV
+744 SKIAPGKV
-752 ERISNQQYKD
+752 EKISNQQYKD
-762 KSRTTFRPVI
+762 KSRSTFRPVI

-784 AFRPTI
+784 EFRPTI
-790 DIRGERLADALDIVM
+790 DIRGQRLVDALDIVM

-844 KSLRDEAV
+844 KSFRDEAV

>member
-14 EKIAAKC
+14 DRIAAK
-21 ATQYAARKVA
+21 AVTEYARRKVA
-31 AEQISHDGGEIMFR
+31 AEQMSRDPDEIMFR
-45 LRLTDEMRLI
+45 LRLTDEMQLI

-69 TKTFLIP
+69 TKEFLLP

-88 LRMLRTSMDTLG
+88 LRALRTSLDTLR
-100 RILAFFRECKDDLY
+100 RILAFFRDCKDDLY
-114 PTLRQISAS
+114 PMLRQISAS
-123 VSYEPG
+123 ISYDPE
-129 IGRRIEAILDR
+129 ISRRIEAILDR
-140 SGEVRDTASPELG
+140 NGEVRDNASPELA
-153 EIRRSLRSKEGQ
+153 EIRRTLRSKEGQ
-165 VSRRIGSI
+165 VSRRINAI
-173 LSQAKGEGI
+173 LGNAKGEGL
-182 VDTEAEVVVRD
+182 VEADAEVVVRD
-193 GRVLIPVPAG
+193 GRVLIPVAAG
-203 SKKKMPGIVYDESA
+203 SKKKLPGIVYDESA
-217 SGKTAFIEPFEI
+217 SGKTAFVEPFEI
-229 IELENQI
+229 VELGNQI
-236 RELQFDEQREIARIL
+236 RELQFDEQREITRIL
-251 FEFTEFLRPCLG
+251 FVFTEFLRPYLG

-276 FIRSKA
+276 FIRAKA

-288 IAGMPILSDNG
+288 IAGMPVLSDNG
-299 ELNLRRA
+299 EMNLRRA

-322 VPLTLSLSHEKHILL
+322 VPLTLSLSREKHILL

-371 SEMMIFDSI
+371 SEMLIFDSI

-405 EILTHATASSLVLI
+405 EILTHATDHSLVLI

-442 DAMGA
+442 DDLGA

-504 LPSDVVKDAEERAGS
+504 LPADVVKDAEQRAGS
-519 DFVNIERNLRQ
+519 EFVNIERNLRQ

-554 LTDKYQKELG
+554 LTDRYQKEL
-564 EVKALKKSILDEAK
+564 EDVKALKKRMLDEA
-578 REAQEILDKANK
+578 RAEAADIVSEANK
-590 EVERTIREIREAQA
+590 QVERTIREIREAQA
-604 DRDKTKVARG
+604 ERDKTRLARE
-614 KLSQFKEELQQEKLS
+614 KLTKFKETLKEEKPS
-629 EKDVAIERKMQQI
+629 ENDAAIERKMQKI
-642 LARKER
+642 TERKER
-648 ERERKARRG
+648 ERVRKERRG
-657 EMPDQ
+657 EMPGQ
-662 VRHDEGGVR
+662 ARH
-671 HDEGGVR
+671 
-678 HDGGEVRHDEGG
+678 
-690 VRRDGGQGRLDGKDG
+690 DGKDG
-705 AEKVTLKVGDKVRLK
+705 KPGVTDRADKTPLQVGDKVRLK
-720 DNDMVGEVTQIAAKY
+720 DNNMVGEVTQIAAKY

-744 SKLAPGKV
+744 SKIAPGKV
-752 ERISNQQYKD
+752 EKISNQQYKEQTR
-762 KSRTTFRPVI
+762 STFRPVI

-784 AFRPTI
+784 EFKPTI
-790 DIRGERLADALDIVM
+790 DIRGQRLADALDIVM

-831 EEIRKYLKTVPAV
+831 EEIRKYLKTVPSVA
-844 KSLRDEAV
+844 SFRDEAV

-859 TVVEMDI
+859 TVVELDL

>member
-14 EKIAAKC
+14 EKISAKC
-21 ATQYAARKVA
+21 ATQYAVRKVA
-31 AEQISHDGGEIMFR
+31 AEQISRDGAEIMFR

-69 TKTFLIP
+69 TKEFLLP
-76 LQAENTSIDLPS
+76 LQGEGTTIDLPS
-88 LRMLRTSMDTLG
+88 LRMLRISLDTLR
-100 RILAFFRECKDDLY
+100 RILSFFQDCKDDLY

-123 VSYEPG
+123 VSYEPEM
-129 IGRRIEAILDR
+129 GRRIESILDR
-140 SGEVRDTASPELG
+140 NGEVRDSASPALG
-153 EIRRSLRSKEGQ
+153 EIRRSLKSKEGQ
-165 VSRRIGSI
+165 IGRRINAILGAAKEEGLVGS
-173 LSQAKGEGI
+173 
-182 VDTEAEVVVRD
+182 DDEVVVRE
-193 GRVLIPVPAG
+193 GRMLIPVPAG
-203 SKKKMPGIVYDESA
+203 TKKKLPGIVYGESA
-217 SGKTAFIEPFEI
+217 TGKTAFVEPFEI
-229 IELENQI
+229 VELGNQI
-236 RELQFDEQREIARIL
+236 RELQFEEQREIARIL
-251 FEFTEFLRPCLG
+251 LEFTEFLRPSLPM
-263 GLIAASEYIGEID
+263 LIAASEYIGEID

-299 ELNLRRA
+299 EFNLRRA

-322 VPLTLSLSHEKHILL
+322 VPLTLSLNREKHILL

-371 SEMMIFDSI
+371 SEMLIFDSI

-400 LQNMR
+400 LQNIR
-405 EILTHATASSLVLI
+405 DILTHATPHSLVLL
-419 DEFGSGTEPAA
+419 DEFGAGTEPAA

-442 DAMGA
+442 DAMGV

-504 LPSDVVKDAEERAGS
+504 LPADVVKDAEERAGS
-519 DFVNIERNLRQ
+519 EFVNIERNLRQ

-538 DEKLARIKS
+538 DEKLARIKT

-554 LTDKYQKELG
+554 LTDRYQKEL
-564 EVKALKKSILDEAK
+564 EDVKALKKRMLDEA
-578 REAQEILDKANK
+578 REQAAEILAEANRQ
-590 EVERTIREIREAQA
+590 VEKTIRDIREAQA
-604 DRDKTKVARG
+604 ERDKTRTAREQ
-614 KLSQFKEELQQEKLS
+614 LARTRDAIQEERPTAT
-629 EKDVAIERKMQQI
+629 DADIERKMQQI
-642 LARKER
+642 VARKER
-648 ERERKARRG
+648 ERARKEKRG
-657 EMPDQ
+657 EVPAPAP
-662 VRHDEGGVR
+662 R
-671 HDEGGVR
+671 
-678 HDGGEVRHDEGG
+678 
-690 VRRDGGQGRLDGKDG
+690 K
-705 AEKVTLKVGDKVRLK
+705 EKPAIDATPLQVGDKVRLK

-735 ISVSVGSII
+735 ISVSIGSII
-744 SKLAPGKV
+744 SKIAPGKV
-752 ERISNQQYKD
+752 EKISNQQYKD
-762 KSRTTFRPVI
+762 KSRSTFRPVI

-784 AFRPTI
+784 EFRPTI
-790 DIRGERLADALDIVM
+790 DIRGQRLVDALDIVM

-844 KSLRDEAV
+844 KSFRDEAV

>member
-14 EKIAAKC
+14 EKISAKC
-21 ATQYAARKVA
+21 ATQYAVRKVA
-31 AEQISHDGGEIMFR
+31 AEQISRDGAEIMFR

-69 TKTFLIP
+69 TKEFLLP
-76 LQAENTSIDLPS
+76 LQGEGTTIDLPS
-88 LRMLRTSMDTLG
+88 LRMLRTSLDTLR
-100 RILAFFRECKDDLY
+100 RILSFFQDCKDDLY

-123 VSYEPG
+123 VSYEPE
-129 IGRRIEAILDR
+129 IGRRIESILDR
-140 SGEVRDTASPELG
+140 TGEVRDSASPALG
-153 EIRRSLRSKEGQ
+153 EIRRSLKSKEGQ
-165 VSRRIGSI
+165 IGRRINAILGAAKEEGLVGS
-173 LSQAKGEGI
+173 
-182 VDTEAEVVVRD
+182 DDEVVVRE
-193 GRVLIPVPAG
+193 GRMLIPVPAG
-203 SKKKMPGIVYDESA
+203 TKKKLPGIVYGESA
-217 SGKTAFIEPFEI
+217 TGKTAFVEPFEI
-229 IELENQI
+229 VELGNQI
-236 RELQFDEQREIARIL
+236 RELQFEELREIARIL
-251 FEFTEFLRPCLG
+251 LEFTEFLRPSLPM
-263 GLIAASEYIGEID
+263 LIAASEYIGEID

-299 ELNLRRA
+299 EFNLRRA

-322 VPLTLSLSHEKHILL
+322 VPLTLSLNREKHILL

-371 SEMMIFDSI
+371 SEMLIFDSI

-400 LQNMR
+400 LQNIR
-405 EILTHATASSLVLI
+405 DILTHATPHSLVLL
-419 DEFGSGTEPAA
+419 DEFGAGTEPAA

-442 DAMGA
+442 DAMGV

-504 LPSDVVKDAEERAGS
+504 LPADVVKDAEERAGS
-519 DFVNIERNLRQ
+519 EFVNIERNLRQ

-538 DEKLARIKS
+538 DEKLARIKT

-554 LTDKYQKELG
+554 LTDRYQKEL
-564 EVKALKKSILDEAK
+564 EDVKALKKRMLDEA
-578 REAQEILDKANK
+578 REQAAEILAEANRQ
-590 EVERTIREIREAQA
+590 VEKTIRDIREAQA
-604 DRDKTKVARG
+604 ERDKTRTAREQ
-614 KLSQFKEELQQEKLS
+614 LARTRDAIQEERPTAT
-629 EKDVAIERKMQQI
+629 DADIERKMQQI
-642 LARKER
+642 VARKER
-648 ERERKARRG
+648 ERARKEKRG
-657 EMPDQ
+657 EVPAPAP
-662 VRHDEGGVR
+662 R
-671 HDEGGVR
+671 
-678 HDGGEVRHDEGG
+678 
-690 VRRDGGQGRLDGKDG
+690 K
-705 AEKVTLKVGDKVRLK
+705 EKPAIDATPLQVGDKVRLK

-735 ISVSVGSII
+735 ISVSIGSII
-744 SKLAPGKV
+744 SKIAPGKV
-752 ERISNQQYKD
+752 EKISNQQYKD
-762 KSRTTFRPVI
+762 KSRSTFRPVI

-784 AFRPTI
+784 EFRPTI
-790 DIRGERLADALDIVM
+790 DIRGQRLVDALDIVM

-844 KSLRDEAV
+844 KSFRDEAV

>member
-21 ATQYAARKVA
+21 ATEYAQRKVA
-31 AEQISHDGGEIMFR
+31 SEQISRDGDEIMFR

-55 CLFEDSFPAGGYLD
+55 CLFEDTFPAGGYLD
-69 TKTFLIP
+69 TKTFLLP

-88 LRMLRTSMDTLG
+88 LRLLRTSLDTLR

-114 PTLRQISAS
+114 PTLRKISAP
-123 VSYEPG
+123 VMWYPEV
-129 IGRRIEAILDR
+129 GRRIETILDR
-140 SGEVRDTASPELG
+140 QGEVRDTASPELG
-153 EIRRSLRSKEGQ
+153 EIRRSLRAKEGQ
-165 VSRRIGSI
+165 VSKRINAILGS
-173 LSQAKGEGI
+173 AKGEGL
-182 VDTEAEVVVRD
+182 VEADAEVVVRD

-203 SKKKMPGIVYDESA
+203 GKKKLPGIVYDESA

-229 IELENQI
+229 VELGNQI
-236 RELQFDEQREIARIL
+236 RELQFDEQREVARIL
-251 FEFTEFLRPCLG
+251 FDFTEFLRPYLPD
-263 GLIAASEYIGEID
+263 LIDASDYIGEID
-276 FIRSKA
+276 FIHAKA

-288 IAGMPILSDNG
+288 IAGMPILSENG

-322 VPLTLSLSHEKHILL
+322 VPLTLSLTKEKHILL

-355 LQYMFQWGM
+355 LQYMFQWGT

-400 LQNMR
+400 LKNMR
-405 EILTHATASSLVLI
+405 EILLHASATSLVLI

-442 DAMGA
+442 DEMGA

-457 LKLYADKSSGVVN
+457 LKLYADKSSGVEN

-484 QLQQGM
+484 KLEQGM

-504 LPSDVVKDAEERAGS
+504 LPADIVKDAEARAGS
-519 DFVNIERNLRQ
+519 DFVNIERNLRK
-530 IARSRRVL
+530 IARNRRVL
-538 DEKLARIKS
+538 DEKLTRIKA

-554 LTDKYQKELG
+554 LTDRYQKELE
-564 EVKALKKSILDEAK
+564 EVKALKKKMLDEA
-578 REAQEILDKANK
+578 RAEAADILDQANK
-590 EVERTIREIREAQA
+590 QVERTIREIREAQA
-604 DRDKTKVARG
+604 ERDKTRTARAA
-614 KLSQFKEELQQEKLS
+614 LNQAREELKQDKPSANDE
-629 EKDVAIERKMQQI
+629 AIERKMKQI
-642 LARKER
+642 VERKER
-648 ERERKARRG
+648 ERARKEKRG
-657 EMPDQ
+657 EQAAAPA
-662 VRHDEGGVR
+662 H
-671 HDEGGVR
+671 
-678 HDGGEVRHDEGG
+678 
-690 VRRDGGQGRLDGKDG
+690 
-705 AEKVTLKVGDKVRLK
+705 EKPQAVDKSPLQVGDKVRLK
-720 DNDMVGEVTQIAAKY
+720 DNGMVGEVVQVSAKY
-735 ISVSVGSII
+735 VSVSIGSII
-744 SKLAPGKV
+744 SKMAPGKI
-752 ERISNQQYKD
+752 ERISNQQYKE
-762 KSRTTFRPVI
+762 KQRSTFRPVI

-784 AFRPTI
+784 EFKPTI
-790 DIRGERLADALDIVM
+790 DIRGERLNDALDIVM
-805 HFIDDATMVGVGQV
+805 HFIDDATMVGVSQV
-819 KILHGKGNGVLR
+819 KILHGKGNGILR

-844 KSLRDEAV
+844 ASFRDEAV

>member
-14 EKIAAKC
+14 DRIAAKC
-21 ATQYAARKVA
+21 VTQYAQRKVA
-31 AEQISHDGGEIMFR
+31 AEQMSRDPEEIMFR

-55 CLFEDSFPAGGYLD
+55 CLFEDSFPAGGYID
-69 TKTFLIP
+69 TKEFLLP

-88 LRMLRTSMDTLG
+88 LRALRTSLDTLR

-114 PTLRQISAS
+114 PMLRQISAS
-123 VSYEPG
+123 VSYDPE
-129 IGRRIEAILDR
+129 ISRRIEAILDR
-140 SGEVRDTASPELG
+140 NGEVRDTASPELG

-165 VSRRIGSI
+165 VSRRINAILGS
-173 LSQAKGEGI
+173 AKGEGL
-182 VDTEAEVVVRD
+182 VDADAEVVVRD
-193 GRVLIPVPAG
+193 GRVLIPIAAG
-203 SKKKMPGIVYDESA
+203 SKKKLPGIVYDESA
-217 SGKTAFIEPFEI
+217 SGKTAFVEPFEI
-229 IELENQI
+229 VELGNQI

-251 FEFTEFLRPCLG
+251 AVFTDFLRPYLF

-276 FIRSKA
+276 FIRAKA

-322 VPLTLSLSHEKHILL
+322 VPLTLSLNREKHILL

-371 SEMMIFDSI
+371 SELLIFDSI

-405 EILTHATASSLVLI
+405 EILTHATEHSLVLI

-442 DAMGA
+442 DTLGA

-504 LPSDVVKDAEERAGS
+504 LPADVVKDAEDRAGS
-519 DFVNIERNLRQ
+519 EFVNIERNLRQ

-554 LTDKYQKELG
+554 LTDKYQKELE
-564 EVKALKKSILDEAK
+564 EVKALKKRMLDEA
-578 REAQEILDKANK
+578 RAEAADIVSEANK
-590 EVERTIREIREAQA
+590 QVERTIREIREAQA
-604 DRDKTKVARG
+604 ERDKTKVARER
-614 KLSQFKEELQQEKLS
+614 LSQFKEQLTQENPS
-629 EKDVAIERKMQQI
+629 ENDAAIERKMQKI
-642 LARKER
+642 AERKER
-648 ERERKARRG
+648 ERVRKERRG
-657 EMPDQ
+657 EMPGQAGHDERTARNDERKT
-662 VRHDEGGVR
+662 RHDEKAIR
-671 HDEGGVR
+671 N
-678 HDGGEVRHDEGG
+678 DGRSDKNGPL
-690 VRRDGGQGRLDGKDG
+690 Q
-705 AEKVTLKVGDKVRLK
+705 VGDKVRLK
-720 DNDMVGEVTQIAAKY
+720 DNNMVGEVTQIAAKY

-744 SKLAPGKV
+744 SKIAPGKV
-752 ERISNQQYKD
+752 ERISNQQYKEQTR
-762 KSRTTFRPVI
+762 STFRPVI

-784 AFRPTI
+784 EFKPTI
-790 DIRGERLADALDIVM
+790 DIRGQRLADALDIVM

-844 KSLRDEAV
+844 ASFRDEAV

>member
-21 ATQYAARKVA
+21 ATQYAVRKVA
-31 AEQISHDGGEIMFR
+31 AEQISRDGAEIMFR

-69 TKTFLIP
+69 TKEFLLP
-76 LQAENTSIDLPS
+76 LQGEGTTIDLPS
-88 LRMLRTSMDTLG
+88 LRMLRTSLDTLR
-100 RILAFFRECKDDLY
+100 RILSFFQDCKDDLY

-123 VSYEPG
+123 VSYEPEM
-129 IGRRIEAILDR
+129 GRRIESILDR
-140 SGEVRDTASPELG
+140 NGEVRDSASPALG
-153 EIRRSLRSKEGQ
+153 EIRRSLKSKEGQ
-165 VSRRIGSI
+165 IGRRINAILGAAKEEGLVGS
-173 LSQAKGEGI
+173 
-182 VDTEAEVVVRD
+182 DDEVVVRE
-193 GRVLIPVPAG
+193 GRMLIPVPAG
-203 SKKKMPGIVYDESA
+203 TKKKLPGIVYGESA
-217 SGKTAFIEPFEI
+217 TGKTAFVEPFEI
-229 IELENQI
+229 VELGNQI
-236 RELQFDEQREIARIL
+236 RELQFEEQREIARIL
-251 FEFTEFLRPCLG
+251 LEFTEFLRPSLPM
-263 GLIAASEYIGEID
+263 LIAASEYIGEID

-299 ELNLRRA
+299 EFNLRRA

-322 VPLTLSLSHEKHILL
+322 VPLTLSLNREKHILL

-371 SEMMIFDSI
+371 SEMLIFDSI

-400 LQNMR
+400 LQNIR
-405 EILTHATASSLVLI
+405 DILTHATPHSLVLL
-419 DEFGSGTEPAA
+419 DEFGAGTEPAA

-442 DAMGA
+442 DAMGV

-504 LPSDVVKDAEERAGS
+504 LPADVVKDAEERAGS
-519 DFVNIERNLRQ
+519 EFVNIERNLRQ

-538 DEKLARIKS
+538 DEKLARIKT

-554 LTDKYQKELG
+554 LTDRYQKEL
-564 EVKALKKSILDEAK
+564 EDVKALKKRMLDEA
-578 REAQEILDKANK
+578 REQAAEILAEANRQ
-590 EVERTIREIREAQA
+590 VEKTIRDIREAQA
-604 DRDKTKVARG
+604 ERDKTRTAREQ
-614 KLSQFKEELQQEKLS
+614 LARTRDAIQEERPTAT
-629 EKDVAIERKMQQI
+629 DADIERKMQQI
-642 LARKER
+642 VARKER
-648 ERERKARRG
+648 ERARKEKRG
-657 EMPDQ
+657 EVPAPAP
-662 VRHDEGGVR
+662 R
-671 HDEGGVR
+671 
-678 HDGGEVRHDEGG
+678 
-690 VRRDGGQGRLDGKDG
+690 K
-705 AEKVTLKVGDKVRLK
+705 EKPAIDATPLQVGDKVRLK

-735 ISVSVGSII
+735 ISVSIGSII
-744 SKLAPGKV
+744 SKIAPGKV
-752 ERISNQQYKD
+752 EKISNQQYKD
-762 KSRTTFRPVI
+762 KSRSTFRPVI

-784 AFRPTI
+784 EFRPTI
-790 DIRGERLADALDIVM
+790 DIRGQRLVDALDIVM

-844 KSLRDEAV
+844 KSFRDEAV

>member
-55 CLFEDSFPAGGYLD
+55 CLFEDSFPAGGYHD
-69 TKTFLIP
+69 TKAFLLP

-88 LRMLRTSMDTLG
+88 MRILRTSLDTLR

-123 VSYEPG
+123 VSYEPE

-140 SGEVRDTASPELG
+140 NGEVRDTASPELG
-153 EIRRSLRSKEGQ
+153 EIRRALRSKEGQ

-173 LSQAKGEGI
+173 LTQAKSEGL

-203 SKKKMPGIVYDESA
+203 SKKKLPGIVYDESA
-217 SGKTAFIEPFEI
+217 TGKTAFVEPLEI
-229 IELENQI
+229 VELENQI

-251 FEFTEFLRPCLG
+251 MEFTEFLRPYLG

-299 ELNLRRA
+299 EFNLRRA

-322 VPLTLSLSHEKHILL
+322 VPLTLSLNREKHILL

-371 SEMMIFDSI
+371 SEMLIFDSI

-400 LQNMR
+400 LQNIR
-405 EILTHATASSLVLI
+405 DILTHATPHSLVLL
-419 DEFGSGTEPAA
+419 DEFGAGTEPAA

-442 DAMGA
+442 DAMGV

-504 LPSDVVKDAEERAGS
+504 LPADVVKDAEERAGS
-519 DFVNIERNLRQ
+519 EFVNIERNLRQ

-538 DEKLARIKS
+538 DEKLARIKT

-554 LTDKYQKELG
+554 LTDRYQKEL
-564 EVKALKKSILDEAK
+564 EDVKALKKRMLDEA
-578 REAQEILDKANK
+578 REQAAEILAEANRQ
-590 EVERTIREIREAQA
+590 VEKTIRDIREAQA
-604 DRDKTKVARG
+604 ERDKTRTAREQ
-614 KLSQFKEELQQEKLS
+614 LACTRDAIQEERPTAT
-629 EKDVAIERKMQQI
+629 DADIERKMQQI
-642 LARKER
+642 VARKER
-648 ERERKARRG
+648 ERARKEKRG
-657 EMPDQ
+657 EVPAPAP
-662 VRHDEGGVR
+662 R
-671 HDEGGVR
+671 
-678 HDGGEVRHDEGG
+678 
-690 VRRDGGQGRLDGKDG
+690 K
-705 AEKVTLKVGDKVRLK
+705 EKPAIDATPLQVGDKVRLK

-735 ISVSVGSII
+735 ISVSIGSII
-744 SKLAPGKV
+744 SKIAPGKV
-752 ERISNQQYKD
+752 EKISNQQYKD
-762 KSRTTFRPVI
+762 KSRSTFRPVI

-784 AFRPTI
+784 EFRPTI
-790 DIRGERLADALDIVM
+790 DIRGQRLVDALDIVM

-844 KSLRDEAV
+844 KSFRDEAV

>member
-1 MVLEQK
+1 MVLERK

-14 EKIAAKC
+14 ERISAKC
-21 ATQYAARKVA
+21 ATQYALKKVA
-31 AEQISHDGGEIMFR
+31 SEQMSRDGDEIMFR

-69 TKTFLIP
+69 TKAFLMP
-76 LQAENTSIDLPS
+76 LQAENTMIDLPS
-88 LRMLRTSMDTLG
+88 LRSLRISLDTLR

-114 PTLRQISAS
+114 PTLRQISSS
-123 VSYEPG
+123 VSYEPE
-129 IGRRIEAILDR
+129 ISRRIESILDR
-140 SGEVRDTASPELG
+140 AGEVRDTASQALG
-153 EIRRSLRSKEGQ
+153 EIRRTLKSKEGQ
-165 VSRRIGSI
+165 VSRRINAILGS
-173 LSQAKGEGI
+173 AKSEGL
-182 VDTEAEVVVRD
+182 VDGDVEVVVRD

-203 SKKKMPGIVYDESA
+203 SKKKLPGIVFDESA
-217 SGKTAFIEPFEI
+217 TGKTAFIEPFEI
-229 IELENQI
+229 IEIENQI
-236 RELQFDEQREIARIL
+236 RELQFEEQREIARIL
-251 FEFTEFLRPCLG
+251 FEFTEFLRPYLG

-322 VPLTLSLSHEKHILL
+322 VPLTLSLSKEKHILL

-400 LQNMR
+400 LKNMR
-405 EILTHATASSLVLI
+405 EILTNATSSSLVLI

-457 LKLYADKSSGVVN
+457 LKLYADKSSGVMN

-519 DFVNIERNLRQ
+519 EFVNIERNLRQ

-564 EVKALKKSILDEAK
+564 EVKALKKEILDEAR
-578 REAQEILDKANK
+578 REAREILSEANK
-590 EVERTIREIREAQA
+590 QVERTIREIRESQA
-604 DRDKTKVARG
+604 AKDKTRTAREN
-614 KLSQFKEELQQEKLS
+614 LSKFRESLEQEHPS
-629 EKDVAIERKMQQI
+629 GNDEAIERKMQQI
-642 LARKER
+642 VARKER
-648 ERERKARRG
+648 ERARKEKRG
-657 EMPDQ
+657 EAPVQ
-662 VRHDEGGVR
+662 R
-671 HDEGGVR
+671 
-678 HDGGEVRHDEGG
+678 
-690 VRRDGGQGRLDGKDG
+690 K
-705 AEKVTLKVGDKVRLK
+705 EKPVVDNSPLKVGDKVRLK

-752 ERISNQQYKD
+752 ERISNQQYKE
-762 KSRTTFRPVI
+762 KSRNTFRPVI

-784 AFRPTI
+784 EFRPTI
-790 DIRGERLADALDIVM
+790 DIRGERLSDALEIVM

-831 EEIRKYLKTVPAV
+831 EEIRKYLRTVPAV
-844 KSLRDEAV
+844 KSFRDEAV

-859 TVVEMDI
+859 TVVEMDV

>member
-31 AEQISHDGGEIMFR
+31 AEQISHDGAEIMFR

-69 TKTFLIP
+69 TKAFLLP

-88 LRMLRTSMDTLG
+88 LRTLGTSLDTLR
-100 RILAFFRECKDDLY
+100 RILAFFQDCKDDLY

-123 VSYEPG
+123 VTYESE
-129 IGRRIEAILDR
+129 IGRRIAAILDR
-140 SGEVRDTASPELG
+140 NGEVRDTASQALG
-153 EIRRSLRSKEGQ
+153 DIRRSLKAKEGQ
-165 VSRRIGSI
+165 ISRRINAI
-173 LSQAKGEGI
+173 LGAAKSEGL
-182 VDTEAEVVVRD
+182 VESDAEVVVRD
-193 GRVLIPVPAG
+193 GRVLIPVSAG
-203 SKKKMPGIVYDESA
+203 SKKKLPGIVYDESA
-217 SGKTAFIEPFEI
+217 SGKTAFVEPMEI
-229 IELENQI
+229 IELGNQI
-236 RELQFDEQREIARIL
+236 RELQFEEQREIARIL
-251 FEFTEFLRPCLG
+251 FEFTEFLRPSLPQ
-263 GLIAASEYIGEID
+263 LIAASEYIGEID
-276 FIRSKA
+276 FIRAKA

-299 ELNLRRA
+299 ELTLRRA

-322 VPLTLSLSHEKHILL
+322 VPLTLTLTREKHILL

-442 DAMGA
+442 DEMGA

-504 LPSDVVKDAEERAGS
+504 LPADVVKDAEQRAGS
-519 DFVNIERNLRQ
+519 EFVNIERNLRQ

-554 LTDKYQKELG
+554 LTDRYQKELE
-564 EVKALKKSILDEAK
+564 EVKALKKKMLDEA
-578 REAQEILDKANK
+578 RAEAADILAEANK
-590 EVERTIREIREAQA
+590 QVERTIREIREAQA
-604 DRDKTKVARG
+604 ERDKTRVAREN
-614 KLSQFKEELQQEKLS
+614 LSKFKESLQEDRQS
-629 EKDVAIERKMQQI
+629 ENDAAIERKMQKI
-642 LARKER
+642 VERKER
-648 ERERKARRG
+648 ERARKEKRG
-657 EMPDQ
+657 EKPAAP
-662 VRHDEGGVR
+662 VR
-671 HDEGGVR
+671 
-678 HDGGEVRHDEGG
+678 
-690 VRRDGGQGRLDGKDG
+690 
-705 AEKVTLKVGDKVRLK
+705 EKAPAADKSPLQVGDKVRLK
-720 DNDMVGEVTQIAAKY
+720 DNDMVGEVTQVTAKY
-735 ISVSVGSII
+735 ISVSIGSIL

-752 ERISNQQYKD
+752 EKISNQQYKD
-762 KSRTTFRPVI
+762 KSRSTFRPVI

-784 AFRPTI
+784 EFRPTI
-790 DIRGERLADALDIVM
+790 DIRGERLNEALDIVM

-831 EEIRKYLKTVPAV
+831 EEIRKYLKTMPAV
-844 KSLRDEAV
+844 KSFRDEAV